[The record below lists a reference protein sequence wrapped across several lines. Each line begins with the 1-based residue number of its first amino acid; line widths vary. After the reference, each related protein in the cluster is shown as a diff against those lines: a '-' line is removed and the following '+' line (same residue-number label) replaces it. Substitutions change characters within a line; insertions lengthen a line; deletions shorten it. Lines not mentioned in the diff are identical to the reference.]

1 MTKDL
6 CKSCINTGCEFQSGI
21 ARTKC
26 AFYIPPISDA
36 DLDIDEEIKKFESN
50 AEFERTHENLRGCQE
65 FKKFAG
71 WLKELKELKAE
82 QKNRIARERYE
93 DLVGYF
99 GGDETIIESREEFQK
114 WLARIRWHV
123 KKCDELAREKEAE
136 PCEDAIS
143 REEMLK
149 YQWYLHG
156 KMSNEENHKLWQFI
170 KSLPSVTQ
178 KQKTGKWNILGYDD
192 PSVRFY
198 KCSECHMKITLK
210 FNYCQNC
217 GAKMEVKNDT

>member
-1 MTKDL
+1 MAIFPTIKEMSEEVATRVFDEYIYKGKTL
-6 CKSCINTGCEFQSGI
+6 MEWIEALVQS
-21 ARTKC
+21 
-26 AFYIPPISDA
+26 
-36 DLDIDEEIKKFESN
+36 E
-50 AEFERTHENLRGCQE
+50 
-65 FKKFAG
+65 
-71 WLKELKELKAE
+71 KALE
-82 QKNRIARERYE
+82 
-93 DLVGYF
+93 V
-99 GGDETIIESREEFQK
+99 
-114 WLARIRWHV
+114 
-123 KKCDELAREKEAE
+123 E

-170 KSLPSVTQ
+170 KSLPSVTP

-210 FNYCQNC
+210 FNYCPNC